1 MGMTPTLPPD
11 ETAREAYY
19 RSGAWGSQTIY
30 DIVCAQKAVRPD
42 APAITDSHRTY
53 TWRDLVD
60 AVDTFAADLAGRGLV
75 QGDTI
80 FVGAPN
86 RIETVIALLAASR
99 DGFVCCPSPHR
110 NHTVAEIAAMC
121 ERAACAAYIHYP
133 GHGADAQGDEIPDLI
148 RKLSSLRCIY
158 ELSPDSAA
166 VPFGGRLEAG
176 PRDAVAPAGNPDLV
190 TYLAFTSGSTG
201 APKGVMH
208 SDNSQ
213 LVAARGIAGAWGF
226 GNDTVTLS
234 LSPFSHNL
242 GCGTL
247 WTSLVCGGEFVL
259 HDWPRGESL
268 LDHIEEAGVD
278 YLVGVPTHAM
288 DLLAELKAR
297 GLSTYNRL
305 SSFRVSAAACPE
317 HVAAELYDYGI
328 PVQKGYGMTETNG
341 HQYGKPG
348 DSRDLVVG
356 TSGVCCPGY
365 ELRIFDANDPDREA
379 PPGESGLVGGKGA
392 SLMLGYFNDRK
403 AGQDCINA
411 AGWFLT
417 GDLGTIDANGYLR
430 LTGRKKELIVRGGHN
445 INPNLLEDLALRHP
459 AVDLVAA
466 IPVPDE
472 RLGERACLAVMF
484 ENGQSASAGEILS
497 HLADEGLS
505 RYDMPEF
512 WLPLS
517 DIPLMPNGKMEKRE
531 IIRRIDEGVLTPEP
545 ITPGGN

>member
-1 MGMTPTLPPD
+1 MGMTPTLSPD
-11 ETAREAYY
+11 DATREGYY
-19 RSGAWGSQTIY
+19 ASGAWGSQTIY
-30 DIVCAQKAVRPD
+30 DIVRAHSRERPD
-42 APAITDSHRTY
+42 APALISRSRTY
-53 TWRDLVD
+53 SWRELVEAID
-60 AVDTFAADLAGRGLV
+60 AFAADLARRGLV

-86 RIETVIALLAASR
+86 RAETVFALLAASR
-99 DGFVCCPSPHR
+99 DGYVCCPSPHR
-110 NHTVAEIAAMC
+110 NHTVAEIVAMC

-133 GHGADAQGDEIPDLI
+133 GHGADAEDDEIPDLI
-148 RKLSSLRCIY
+148 RGLPSLRHIY
-158 ELSPDSAA
+158 ELSSDDAA
-166 VPFGGRLEAG
+166 EPFAGVLEAG
-176 PRDAVAPAGNPDLV
+176 PGDAGPPVGNPDLI

-226 GNDTVTLS
+226 DADTVTLS

-247 WTSLVCGGEFVL
+247 WTSLVVGGKFVL
-259 HDWPRGESL
+259 HDWPRVDSL
-268 LDHIEEAGVD
+268 LDHIEAAGVD

-297 GLSTYNRL
+297 GIEKYDRL
-305 SSFRVSAAACPE
+305 KSFRVSAAACPE
-317 HVAAELYDYGI
+317 HVAAALYDCGI

-348 DSRDLVVG
+348 DSRDLVIG

-365 ELRIFDANDPDREA
+365 DLRIFDANDPDREA
-379 PPGESGLVGGKGA
+379 PPGTSGLVGGKGA

-403 AGQDCINA
+403 AGEDCINA
-411 AGWFLT
+411 SGWFLT
-417 GDLGTIDANGYLR
+417 GDLGTIDENGYLR

-459 AVDLVAA
+459 ALDLVAA
-466 IPVPDE
+466 IPVPDD

-484 ENGQSASAGEILS
+484 EDGQTASVAEILA
-497 HLADEGLS
+497 HLAEQGLS

-512 WLPLS
+512 WLPLA
-517 DIPLMPNGKMEKRE
+517 DIPLMPNGKMEKLE
-531 IIRRIDEGVLTPEP
+531 IIRRVRDGSLVPEP
-545 ITPGGN
+545 VVAT

>member
-1 MGMTPTLPPD
+1 MGMTPTLSPD
-11 ETAREAYY
+11 DATREGYY
-19 RSGAWGSQTIY
+19 ASGAWGSQTIY
-30 DIVCAQKAVRPD
+30 DIVRAHSRERPD
-42 APAITDSHRTY
+42 APALISGSRTY
-53 TWRDLVD
+53 SWRELVEAID
-60 AVDTFAADLAGRGLV
+60 AFAADLARRGLV

-86 RIETVIALLAASR
+86 RAETVFALLAASR
-99 DGFVCCPSPHR
+99 DGYVCCPSPHR
-110 NHTVAEIAAMC
+110 NHTVAEIVAMC

-133 GHGADAQGDEIPDLI
+133 GHGADAEDDEIPDLI
-148 RKLSSLRCIY
+148 RGLPSLRHIY
-158 ELSPDSAA
+158 ELSSDDAA
-166 VPFGGRLEAG
+166 EPFAGVLEAG
-176 PRDAVAPAGNPDLV
+176 PGDAGPPVGNPDLI

-226 GNDTVTLS
+226 DADTVTLS

-247 WTSLVCGGEFVL
+247 WTSLVVGGKFVL
-259 HDWPRGESL
+259 HDWPRGDSL
-268 LDHIEEAGVD
+268 LGHIEAAGVD

-297 GLSTYNRL
+297 GIEKYDRL
-305 SSFRVSAAACPE
+305 KSFRVSAAACPE
-317 HVAAELYDYGI
+317 HVAAALYDGGI

-348 DSRDLVVG
+348 DSRDLVIG

-365 ELRIFDANDPDREA
+365 DLRIFDANDPDREA
-379 PPGESGLVGGKGA
+379 PPGTSGLVGGKGA

-403 AGQDCINA
+403 AGEDCINA
-411 AGWFLT
+411 SGWFLT
-417 GDLGTIDANGYLR
+417 GDLGTIDENGYLR

-459 AVDLVAA
+459 ALDLVAA
-466 IPVPDE
+466 IPVPDD

-484 ENGQSASAGEILS
+484 EDGQTASVAEILA
-497 HLADEGLS
+497 HLAEQGLS

-512 WLPLS
+512 WLPLA
-517 DIPLMPNGKMEKRE
+517 DIPLMPNGKMEKLE
-531 IIRRIDEGVLTPEP
+531 IIRRVRDGSLVPEP
-545 ITPGGN
+545 VVAT